1 MRAPLQILLPIP
13 GASCKTEENSIESEN
28 LYKSGEQRAHIQ
40 VIHDRGVHMGMKS
53 SESDLPFFD
62 CEPPEA
68 GECLRF
74 CRPFFMTSPFFG
86 FGLPGGRGAGG
97 AVFCFFDG
105 LTHVSSLTER
115 IFR

>member
-1 MRAPLQILLPIP
+1 
-13 GASCKTEENSIESEN
+13 
-28 LYKSGEQRAHIQ
+28 
-40 VIHDRGVHMGMKS
+40 MGMKS

-62 CEPPEA
+62 CDPPGFPA

-74 CRPFFMTSPFFG
+74 CRRFAMTSPFFG
-86 FGLPGGRGAGG
+86 FGLPGGRGAGAG
-97 AVFCFFDG
+97 AAVFCFFAG

>member
-1 MRAPLQILLPIP
+1 
-13 GASCKTEENSIESEN
+13 
-28 LYKSGEQRAHIQ
+28 
-40 VIHDRGVHMGMKS
+40 MGMKS

-62 CEPPEA
+62 CDPPGFPA

-74 CRPFFMTSPFFG
+74 CRRFAMTSPFFG

-97 AVFCFFDG
+97 AVFCLFDG

>member
-1 MRAPLQILLPIP
+1 
-13 GASCKTEENSIESEN
+13 
-28 LYKSGEQRAHIQ
+28 
-40 VIHDRGVHMGMKS
+40 MGMKS

-62 CEPPEA
+62 CDPPGFPA

>member
-1 MRAPLQILLPIP
+1 
-13 GASCKTEENSIESEN
+13 
-28 LYKSGEQRAHIQ
+28 
-40 VIHDRGVHMGMKS
+40 MGMKS

-62 CEPPEA
+62 CDPPGFPA

-86 FGLPGGRGAGG
+86 FGLPGGRGAGAG
-97 AVFCFFDG
+97 AAVFCLFAG